1 MATNTTNL
9 GLIKPNTTDKYDIN
23 VFNENMDIIDEQLGN
38 EIHFT
43 IREINKNYN
52 LGTWFTFKG
61 ATWQDVINNDTSGT
75 FTADG
80 DRACCFGSPLA
91 YNGRYYI
98 LVSEEIVAGG
108 IYDESVCCFEAGTQ
122 ILVALD
128 GTTRNIENIEIGDQ
142 VISYNE
148 ETGQFFRSKIAG
160 LQENTHVTDI
170 AEVILENGMSVRM
183 NAYHP
188 LLTVE
193 GYKSLTCYN
202 NLPLLTENDII
213 ITKEGQSAIKSIN
226 RGEKDPEHMYN
237 LTLSG
242 LYHNYVANGIVVH
255 NASCASTPV

>member
-9 GLIKPNTTDKYDIN
+9 GLIKPNITDKYDIN

-43 IREINKNYN
+43 VREITKKYN

-61 ATWQDVINNDTSGT
+61 ATWQDVIDNDISGT
-75 FTADG
+75 FTSAG
-80 DRACCFGSPLA
+80 NQVNCFGAPLA

-98 LVSEEIVAGG
+98 LVSEEIIAGG

-148 ETGQFFRSKIAG
+148 ETGQFFRSKIVG
-160 LQENTHVTDI
+160 VQENTHVTDI
-170 AEVILENGMSVRM
+170 AEVTLENGMSVRM

-188 LLTVE
+188 LLTIE
-193 GYKSLTCYN
+193 GYKSLTRYN
-202 NLPLLTENDII
+202 DLPLLTENDII

-237 LTLSG
+237 LTLGG

-255 NASCASTPV
+255 NATGCVS